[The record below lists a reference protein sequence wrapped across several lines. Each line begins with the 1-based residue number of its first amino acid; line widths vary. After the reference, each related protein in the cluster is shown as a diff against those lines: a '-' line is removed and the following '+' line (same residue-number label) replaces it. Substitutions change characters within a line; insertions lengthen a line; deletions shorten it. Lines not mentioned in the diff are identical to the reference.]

1 MPPRDD
7 DPRIA
12 LAGWAAG
19 GLAML
24 TARGADLLSRADRVV
39 LSGTIAGFDRAD
51 RRATEAPADARA
63 CAAALVAETRGG
75 RRVVWLVDGDPLES
89 YVGREIAEWLT
100 ATGAVWEYAPAAD
113 VRASRPGAIAHIPR
127 VAVAPNN
134 DKGAWASWSAAYPL
148 LGRTIGVTRAA
159 AQAAPLVAAL
169 AERGADPISCPTI
182 EIADPS
188 DSGRLDAAL
197 ADPGRYSWAIFTSAN
212 GVERFFGRMGE
223 TCGDIRDL
231 KGVRLA
237 AIGPATAAALDARG
251 VRVDLVPDEYVAE
264 ALFAAL
270 EREGGLA
277 GSRILIARAAVAR
290 DVLPDALRAAGADVD
305 VVETYRT
312 IRPDG
317 DRDLIAALVDNG
329 ALDLVTFT
337 SSSTVTNFV
346 ALAGP
351 DRARRTRAACI
362 GPITSAT
369 ARDAGMEVAVEA
381 ATYTVEGLVDAI
393 VRWAARDSP
402 KKGFDSQ

>member
-1 MPPRDD
+1 
-7 DPRIA
+7 
-12 LAGWAAG
+12 
-19 GLAML
+19 ML
-24 TARGADLLSRADRVV
+24 TARGADLLSRADRIV
-39 LSGTIAGFDRAD
+39 LAGEVAGFDLADPRAVP
-51 RRATEAPADARA
+51 APPDAHA
-63 CAAALVAETRGG
+63 CASALAAAAGESA
-75 RRVVWLVDGDPLES
+75 RVVWLVDGDPLDS
-89 YVGREIAEWLT
+89 ALGRAVAEWLT
-100 ATGAVWEYAPAAD
+100 ALGVAWEYAPAAG
-113 VRASRPGAIAHIPR
+113 VRASRPGALAHLAR
-127 VAVAPNN
+127 AAVAPT
-134 DKGAWASWSAAYPL
+134 DEAWGAWREAYPL
-148 LGRTIGVTRAA
+148 LGRTVCVTRAA

-169 AERGADPISCPTI
+169 AERGAEPIACPTI
-182 EIADPS
+182 EIAAPADP
-188 DSGRLDAAL
+188 GPLDAAL

-212 GVERFFGRMGE
+212 GVERFFGRMAATG
-223 TCGDIRDL
+223 GDIRDL

-237 AIGPATAAALDARG
+237 AIGPATATALDARG
-251 VRVDLVPDEYVAE
+251 VRVELVPDEYVAE

-312 IRPDG
+312 VRPDG
-317 DRDLIAALVDNG
+317 ARDLITALVDNG

-346 ALAGP
+346 ALAGS

-369 ARDAGMEVAVEA
+369 ARDAGLEVAVEA

-393 VRWAARDSP
+393 VRWAVRDSP